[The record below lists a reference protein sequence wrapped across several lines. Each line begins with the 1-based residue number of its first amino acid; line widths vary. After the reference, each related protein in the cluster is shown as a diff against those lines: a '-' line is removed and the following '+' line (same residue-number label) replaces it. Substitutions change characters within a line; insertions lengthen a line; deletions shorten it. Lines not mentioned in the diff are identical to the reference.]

1 MRAFWTSLDRRW
13 RRSDAAM
20 PPLRWQACLFITIN
34 AVILSMLL
42 FDAPIGASEPPES
55 VKQLGELLTGFG
67 DSAWL
72 IITSILLFFQGRAGY
87 KLLKT
92 ARARAQALYVSWI
105 GAYLF
110 TTVVFSGLLANLLK
124 RAIGRARPDHFHDYG
139 MFSFTPFSG
148 HSAFES
154 FPSGHSTT
162 VGAFFAAFALLFPR
176 YRVAFIAC
184 AIWLGMTRVMVG
196 AHYPSD
202 VIAGL
207 AFGAWFSL
215 LMAIVFARCGLLFKL
230 APDGWPLAKRLF
242 PDMEKPGAL

>member
-1 MRAFWTSLDRRW
+1 MRELLVSLDRRW
-13 RRSDAAM
+13 RRNRCVM
-20 PPLRWQACLFITIN
+20 PPLRWRACLFITLN
-34 AVILSMLL
+34 AVILSMLIL
-42 FDAPIGASEPPES
+42 DAPIGAGHLPES
-55 VKQLGELLTGFG
+55 IQRFGEMLTDFG
-67 DSAWL
+67 NSAWL
-72 IITSILLFFQGRAGY
+72 ILTSVLLFFHGRAGY
-87 KLLKT
+87 KLLNSAK
-92 ARARAQALYVSWI
+92 ARAQALYVSWI

-124 RAIGRARPDHFHDYG
+124 RTIGRARPEHFQDLG
-139 MFSFTPFSG
+139 VLSFTPFSG
-148 HSAFES
+148 HAALES

-176 YRVAFIAC
+176 YRVPFIAG

-215 LMAIVFARCGLLFKL
+215 LTAIVYARYGLLFKL
-230 APDGWPLAKRLF
+230 APDGWPMSKRYF
-242 PDMEKPGAL
+242 PNA

>member
-42 FDAPIGASEPPES
+42 FDAPIGASEPPAP

-72 IITSILLFFQGRAGY
+72 ILTSILLFFQGRAGY

>member
-1 MRAFWTSLDRRW
+1 
-13 RRSDAAM
+13 
-20 PPLRWQACLFITIN
+20 
-34 AVILSMLL
+34 V
-42 FDAPIGASEPPES
+42 
-55 VKQLGELLTGFG
+55 
-67 DSAWL
+67 
-72 IITSILLFFQGRAGY
+72 
-87 KLLKT
+87 KT
-92 ARARAQALYVSWI
+92 ARSKAQALYVSWI

-139 MFSFTPFSG
+139 IFSFTPFSG

-184 AIWLGMTRVMVG
+184 AIWLAMTRVMVG

-215 LMAIVFARCGLLFKL
+215 LTAIVFARCGLLFKL
-230 APDGWPLAKRLF
+230 APDGWPLSKRLF
-242 PDMEKPGAL
+242 RTA

>member
-1 MRAFWTSLDRRW
+1 
-13 RRSDAAM
+13 M
-20 PPLRWQACLFITIN
+20 PPLHWQACLFITIN
-34 AVILSMLL
+34 AVALSMLL
-42 FDAPIGASEPPES
+42 FDAPVGASQRPAA
-55 VKQLGELLTGFG
+55 VKQLGQLLTGFG

-72 IITSILLFFQGRAGY
+72 ICISILLFFQGRAGY

-92 ARARAQALYVSWI
+92 ARSKAQALYVSWI

-139 MFSFTPFSG
+139 IFSFTPFSG
-148 HSAFES
+148 HAAFES

-176 YRVAFIAC
+176 YRILFIAC
-184 AIWLGMTRVMVG
+184 AIWLAMTRVMVG

-207 AFGAWFSL
+207 AFGGWFSL
-215 LMAIVFARCGLLFKL
+215 LTAIVYARCGLLFKL
-230 APDGWPLAKRLF
+230 AADGWPLAKRLF

>member
-1 MRAFWTSLDRRW
+1 MPSLRW
-13 RRSDAAM
+13 R
-20 PPLRWQACLFITIN
+20 ACLFITLN
-34 AVILSMLL
+34 AVILSMLI
-42 FDAPIGASEPPES
+42 FDAPIGAGALPEPI
-55 VKQLGELLTGFG
+55 QRFGEMLTDFG
-67 DSAWL
+67 DSGWL
-72 IITSILLFFQGRAGY
+72 ILTSALLFFHGRAGY
-87 KLLKT
+87 NILRS
-92 ARARAQALYVSWI
+92 ARAKAQALYVSWI

-124 RAIGRARPDHFHDYG
+124 RMIGRARPEHFHDLG
-139 MFSFTPFSG
+139 VLSFTPFSG
-148 HSAFES
+148 DAALES

-176 YRVAFIAC
+176 YRVPFIAC

-215 LMAIVFARCGLLFKL
+215 LTAIVYARYGLLFKL
-230 APDGWPLAKRLF
+230 CPDGWPTSKRYF
-242 PDMEKPGAL
+242 PDA

>member
-1 MRAFWTSLDRRW
+1 MRAFWISLDRRW
-13 RRSDAAM
+13 RRTDATM

-34 AVILSMLL
+34 AVLLSMLL
-42 FDAPIGASEPPES
+42 FDAPIGASVPPTS
-55 VKQLGELLTGFG
+55 VKQLGEFLTGFG

-72 IITSILLFFQGRAGY
+72 ICTSILLFFQGRAGY
-87 KLLKT
+87 KLLNT
-92 ARARAQALYVSWI
+92 ARAKAQALYVSWI

-110 TTVVFSGLLANLLK
+110 TTVVCSGLLANLLK

-139 MFSFTPFSG
+139 IFSFTPFSG
-148 HSAFES
+148 RAAFES

-184 AIWLGMTRVMVG
+184 AIWFGMTRVMVG

-207 AFGAWFSL
+207 AFGGWFSL
-215 LMAIVFARCGLLFKL
+215 LTAIVYARCGLLFKL

-242 PDMEKPGAL
+242 RTA

>member
-1 MRAFWTSLDRRW
+1 MRAFWASLDRRW
-13 RRSDAAM
+13 RRSSEGM
-20 PPLRWQACLFITIN
+20 PPLRWQACLFITLN
-34 AVILSMLL
+34 AVLLSVLL
-42 FDAPIGASEPPES
+42 FDAPIGFAGLPAPIE
-55 VKQLGELLTGFG
+55 QLGKSLTDFG

-72 IITSILLFFQGRAGY
+72 IFASILLIVQGSTGY
-87 KLLKT
+87 RLAKS
-92 ARARAQALYVSWI
+92 ARSKAQALYAGWI

-124 RAIGRARPDHFHDYG
+124 RAIGRARPDYFHDHG
-139 MFSFTPFSG
+139 IFSFAPFSG
-148 HSAFES
+148 NAAFES

-162 VGAFFAAFALLFPR
+162 IGAFVAACALLFPR
-176 YRVAFIAC
+176 YRVPFIAC

-215 LMAIVFARCGLLFKL
+215 LTAIVYARYGFLFKL
-230 APDGWPLAKRLF
+230 APDGWPMSKRLLL
-242 PDMEKPGAL
+242 DTEKPGAF